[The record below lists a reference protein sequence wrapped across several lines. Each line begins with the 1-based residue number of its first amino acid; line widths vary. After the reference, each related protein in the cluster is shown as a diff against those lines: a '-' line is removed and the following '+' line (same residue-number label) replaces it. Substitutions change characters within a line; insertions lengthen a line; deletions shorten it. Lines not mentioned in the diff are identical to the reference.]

1 MVKVRIEYEGRVRE
15 FEGSAIAA
23 FIPFSDSGKAHW
35 ALIGETS
42 ADEMAKVL
50 SAGIPC
56 ILEWA
61 SDSRME
67 YVDAMVEAYKRFE
80 EKIKEELRTRGAN
93 VLIDALA
100 KAMEEELEK

>member
-1 MVKVRIEYEGRVRE
+1 MVKVRIEDEGRVRE

-42 ADEMAKVL
+42 TDEMAKVL
-50 SAGIPC
+50 SAGIPY

-67 YVDAMVEAYKRFE
+67 YVNAMIKVHDEIDK
-80 EKIKEELRTRGAN
+80 KIKEELKAGGIHPLVD
-93 VLIDALA
+93 VLV
-100 KAMEEELEK
+100 KAMGEELEK